1 MINRNASPWMTLELT
16 LFRENVRRF
25 LEKEFVPQVD
35 RWIDQGCVDREAWGL
50 AGRTGILCPAIPAEY
65 GGGGADFR
73 FEALVI
79 EELEYAGI
87 GINFGF
93 LVHSTIVAEYVMAFG
108 SKELKCRFLP
118 ALASGTMV
126 GAIAMTEPGT
136 GSDLQAVRTTAR
148 RDGTHFVLNG
158 QKTFISNGQLADLII
173 VVAKTEPTLGAKGM
187 SLILV
192 ETKGLVG
199 FRRGRNLAKIGAK
212 AQDTSELF
220 FDEVRVPVANLLGGQ
235 PGQGFAQL
243 MTQLPQERLALS
255 VAAVASM
262 ERAME
267 LTIAYTNSRK
277 AFGKAL
283 SSFQNTAFTLAE
295 RSTEAR
301 IARVFV
307 DHCIAQHVAGEL
319 DTVTAS
325 MAKWWT
331 TDKQFETADACLQLH
346 GGYGYMSDYPI
357 SRIFTDSRLQRI
369 YGGTNEI
376 MKLVISRSLHH

>member
-1 MINRNASPWMTLELT
+1 MTPELV
-16 LFRENVRRF
+16 LFRENARRF
-25 LEKEFVPQVD
+25 LEKEFVPQLD
-35 RWIDQGCVDREAWGL
+35 RWLDQGCVDREAWVL
-50 AGRTGILCPAIPAEY
+50 AGRTGLLCPGIPAEY
-65 GGGGADFR
+65 GGGGGDFR
-73 FEALVI
+73 HEAVFI
-79 EELEYAGI
+79 EELEYSGI
-87 GINFGF
+87 GFNFGF
-93 LVHSTIVAEYVMAFG
+93 VVHSTIAAEYVLAFG
-108 SKELKCRFLP
+108 SEDVKRRILP

-126 GAIAMTEPGT
+126 AAIAMTEPGT

-148 RDGTHFVLNG
+148 REGDQFVLNG

-173 VVAKTEPTLGAKGM
+173 VVAKTDPALGAKGM

-192 ETKGLVG
+192 ETAGLAG
-199 FRRGRNLAKIGAK
+199 FRRGRNLSKIGAH

-220 FDEVRVPVANLLGGQ
+220 FDEVRVPVANLLGEL
-235 PGQGFAQL
+235 PGAGFGQL
-243 MTQLPQERLALS
+243 MTQLPRERLALS

-267 LTIAYTNSRK
+267 LTVAYANSRK
-277 AFGKAL
+277 AFGQTL
-283 SSFQNTAFTLAE
+283 NSFQNPAFTLAE

-301 IARVFV
+301 IGRVFV
-307 DHCIAQHVAGEL
+307 DHCIAQHLAGEL

-331 TDKQFETADACLQLH
+331 TDKQFETADTCLQLH

-376 MKLVISRSLHH
+376 MKLVISRSLRS